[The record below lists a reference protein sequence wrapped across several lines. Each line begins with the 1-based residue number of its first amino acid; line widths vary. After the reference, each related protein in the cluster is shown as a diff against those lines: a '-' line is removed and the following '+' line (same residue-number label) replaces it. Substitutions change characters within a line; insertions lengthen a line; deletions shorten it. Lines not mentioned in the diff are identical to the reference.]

1 MANHRGF
8 TILLCRSGASK
19 ELDSNI
25 ENGIGS
31 SRGKNNSSGKGLL
44 VPIERRSLLGLGVP
58 FLNVIMLLVEC
69 CLLALA
75 QILVMMTSDSSRAS
89 C

>member
-8 TILLCRSGASK
+8 AILLCRSGASE

-31 SRGKNNSSGKGLL
+31 SRGKNNSSGKACWCPSKEEVSL
-44 VPIERRSLLGLGVP
+44 V
-58 FLNVIMLLVEC
+58 
-69 CLLALA
+69 
-75 QILVMMTSDSSRAS
+75 
-89 C
+89 